1 MEMDRVW
8 NGIIQVRCVELPL
21 DNIVWN
27 YHFISYTTYSN
38 NFDLRDSSLQR
49 WSNWKITYDSSQLG
63 FLQDTN
69 SEVSVLGT
77 LLIFHTFL
85 WLDCLLFFPR
95 RRRNGRLTEQ
105 WKQETGGPNPN
116 PKLPGFP
123 KSFLSCKKK
132 TGASQSSQKRPT
144 RPLRPNWPTAS
155 KKRRWRVLRSWWFRM
170 HKDVSFRSWLNMHMH
185 NNIKF
190 YMW

>member
-132 TGASQSSQKRPT
+132 RVRPSRAKNARQDRCVPTGQQRP
-144 RPLRPNWPTAS
+144 
-155 KKRRWRVLRSWWFRM
+155 KKGDGEFWDPGGFACIRM
-170 HKDVSFRSWLNMHMH
+170 YHLDLG
-185 NNIKF
+185 
-190 YMW
+190 